1 MSEVFK
7 IKRTRKPGV
16 KPNVN
21 HFPDSDTVIW
31 NQADGKLWGLRI
43 DENSEKLVVL
53 IGGGINSIG
62 EVHSRLHS
70 MTSEADHA
78 PAPQEHLGKY
88 VRAEPGTGKIIFD
101 DLPLQG
107 VAIVLV
113 EGMAGY
119 IETHQHNLG
128 ADIQVDFYH
137 VYLDGEETKRKPVEI
152 HYDINSVGRIY
163 WESSFILD
171 SHIAV
176 IK

>member
-1 MSEVFK
+1 MTDY
-7 IKRTRKPGV
+7 KRINTKKGEPVPQEHRRQH
-16 KPNVN
+16 NVDN
-21 HFPDSDTVIW
+21 PYDHQIPDSRNW
-31 NQADGKLWGLRI
+31 GKVQRVNPETGQWEWVDAI
-43 DENSEKLVVL
+43 
-53 IGGGINSIG
+53 
-62 EVHSRLHS
+62 HPRLHS
-70 MTSEADHA
+70 ITSEADHA
-78 PAPQEHLGKY
+78 PAPQEHWGKY

-119 IETHQHNLG
+119 IESNQHNLG